1 MTIRIRDITPRACVV
16 VNSFVSAV
24 SVGRDGFLIRIAEE
38 AEILLHGNSFRRRG
52 SFLILGAGR
61 QDLALRYS
69 RLFIHR
75 CGIGFVLPRE
85 GLEPAFPLRLLA
97 LVVPGQGVAGLT
109 EGLFLSGKS
118 TSGSRES
125 GRSGRARAAARCR

>member
-1 MTIRIRDITPRACVV
+1 MV

-24 SVGRDGFLIRIAEE
+24 SVGRDGLLIRIAEE

-61 QDLALRYS
+61 QDLALGYS

-75 CGIGFVLPRE
+75 RGIGFVLPRE
-85 GLEPAFPLRLLA
+85 GLEPTLSLRLLA
-97 LVVPGQGVAGLT
+97 LVVPGQGVAGLA
-109 EGLFLSGKS
+109 EGLFFSGKS
-118 TSGSRES
+118 AGGSRES
-125 GRSGRARAAARCR
+125 GRSGRARTATRCR